1 MKDQKIRAKR
11 ILYWRQLCLF
21 GMFLTGFITLSLTL
35 SLAGSGSAT
44 GKIAFVANLEGNWDL
59 FITDGDGR
67 NLVQLTKT
75 PLDERAPSI
84 SPDGEKIVY
93 STSDGALWIVNLATK
108 QTSKL
113 PLPEGRYN
121 HPSWSP
127 DGQEIIYTSYTFSQ
141 GGEDADIWIYSV
153 AEKSS
158 RQFVKQPGLQGYP
171 RFSPKG
177 DMLLYSSSQ
186 TITLLG
192 FEFTAIEGLWKVSLR
207 DGEIKQL
214 LLGTASDTEPAW
226 SPDGRR
232 VVFSSDRSGD
242 PDLWLITSDGKELTQ
257 LTSSPAAEMYPKWSP
272 DGLEIVY
279 VSAASGRT
287 ELLLINLKSREARK
301 VTPFGAK
308 NIDIRDPD
316 YR

>member
-1 MKDQKIRAKR
+1 VKYQKIRVNG
-11 ILYWRQLCLF
+11 ILYWRQLCLL
-21 GMFLTGFITLSLTL
+21 LTGLITLSLIP
-35 SLAGSGSAT
+35 SSAVSASAT

-59 FITDGDGR
+59 FIMDGDGR

-75 PLDERAPSI
+75 PVDERAPSI
-84 SPDGEKIVY
+84 SPDGEEIVY
-93 STSDGALWIVNLATK
+93 STSDGALWVVNLATK
-108 QTSKL
+108 QPFKL

-127 DGQEIIYTSYTFSQ
+127 DGQEIIYTSYTLSQ

-153 AEKSS
+153 AEKSP
-158 RQFVKQPGLQGYP
+158 RQFVKQPGLQSYP

-177 DMLLYSSSQ
+177 DMLIYSSSQ

-192 FEFTAIEGLWKVSLR
+192 FEFTAIEGLWKASLR

-214 LLGTASDTEPAW
+214 LLGNARDTEPAW

-232 VVFSSDRSGD
+232 VVFSSDRSGN

-257 LTSSPAAEMYPKWSP
+257 LTNSPAAEMYPKWSP

-279 VSAASGRT
+279 ISAASGRT
-287 ELLLINLKSREARK
+287 ELSLINVNTREARK